1 MVERGVAVVVEDD
14 DDIRTTLTEVLQQ
27 SGFAV
32 HSTTS
37 GVAGVDAVR
46 EHNPDIV
53 TMDVG
58 LPDFDGIEAS
68 RRIRTFSDAYLII
81 VSGRVDEADT
91 LMGFEA
97 GADDYLTKPFR
108 PRELRARIA
117 AMLRRPRTLREAPAE
132 RAVPPHRGQP
142 PSAARFRNGR
152 PPVQH
157 ELPEG
162 EPAAG
167 AAPGCCDFAHKGL
180 TLHEGSRQAAI
191 NGEPVDLTRT
201 QFDILLV
208 LMENGRT
215 VQTKADLVRRL
226 RNEPYN
232 TGSFVSSGE
241 ERAVE
246 VHVGNL
252 RKRLG
257 DSSNHPRWVE
267 TVRGV
272 GYRMTP

>member
-1 MVERGVAVVVEDD
+1 MVERGIAVVVEDD
-14 DDIRTTLTEVLQQ
+14 DDIRLTLTDVLQQ

-32 HSTTS
+32 HSTSS
-37 GVAGVDAVR
+37 GSGGVDAVR
-46 EHNPDIV
+46 AHNPDII

-81 VSGRVDEADT
+81 VTSRAEEADA

-97 GADDYLTKPFR
+97 GADDYLRKPFR

-117 AMLRRPRTLREAPAE
+117 AMLRRPRTLQIAPAE
-132 RAVPPHRGQP
+132 RSKPNGFTGGPQHP
-142 PSAARFRNGR
+142 PSSKQTPLHVAVQPAKEEQAAA
-152 PPVQH
+152 
-157 ELPEG
+157 E
-162 EPAAG
+162 AG
-167 AAPGCCDFAHKGL
+167 GYDFFHKGL

-191 NGEPVDLTRT
+191 DAVPVDLTRT
-201 QFDILLV
+201 QFDLLLF

-226 RNEPYN
+226 RNEPFN
-232 TGSFVSSGE
+232 TGSLVSAGE

-246 VHVGNL
+246 VHIGNL

-257 DSSNHPRWVE
+257 DNSSHPRWVE

-272 GYRMTP
+272 GYRMTQ